1 MARNFSKHIG
11 LRFTAFSFA
20 ALAFTS
26 LSFTSLVGFG
36 PAQAADGSENGPVTG
51 AKGLFFEQLE
61 KPKENLNTGLR
72 YWIEMKRN
80 GTMQRVSNKTQ
91 FKSGDSIRFHVRSNI
106 NGYAYILLSSGSRGE
121 QSVLFPD
128 EKTGESNRLESGR
141 EYVLPQ
147 GGALTFDENPGT
159 EKLTLLLSRTPID
172 AQTYLSKPPA
182 EKEITLIA
190 SAQEGSKD
198 LVPARIYVA
207 MGAPH
212 SDGPPPI
219 LIASSSKPN
228 NPVERIGKGEDS
240 DKPAKAADKPAKK
253 KAKVAKKADSK
264 KVATSTT
271 TSTST
276 ASADVPEKHTTSVV
290 HRTNVV
296 ASTKTGKN
304 SDDDGTTTIVSSK
317 SNGLLHVDVALD
329 HI

>member
-11 LRFTAFSFA
+11 LSFTAFSFA
-20 ALAFTS
+20 ALALTS

-36 PAQAADGSENGPVTG
+36 PALAADGSGEGQGGTG

-80 GTMQRVSNKTQ
+80 GTMQRVTNKTQ

-128 EKTGESNRLESGR
+128 AATGEPNRLESGR
-141 EYVLPQ
+141 EYILPQ

-172 AQTYLSKPPA
+172 AQTYLAKPAA

-198 LVPARIYVA
+198 LVPARIYIA
-207 MGAPH
+207 MSAPH

-219 LIASSSKPN
+219 LIASSNKPS
-228 NPVERIGKGEDS
+228 NPADRIGKGEDN
-240 DKPAKAADKPAKK
+240 DKPAKAAKPVKK
-253 KAKVAKKADSK
+253 KVKVSKKDETK
-264 KVATSTT
+264 KVASAP
-271 TSTST
+271 STSST
-276 ASADVPEKHTTSVV
+276 AAPTVEKQTVSVV
-290 HRTNVV
+290 HH
-296 ASTKTGKN
+296 STMTPAAPKGKN
-304 SDDDGTTTIVSSK
+304 DDDGTTTIVSAK
-317 SNGLLHVDVALD
+317 SNGVLHVDVALD